1 MKNRTRKILILL
13 LLVLCFGYIIVR
25 AAQAAYESM
34 LSSKVN
40 NRLAGW
46 VIKVNNNLISQT
58 ESNSTNSS
66 FRTGKVGPGS
76 TLTYPVTI
84 NATGTDVAIKFSLV
98 INDKSVIPEKY
109 LTLTDVTSSDITLTR
124 TGETEYTGVIL
135 SGSTGTPVTIDL
147 NFEWIDDGTLV
158 EYVDDTSAASK
169 VEINFNAIQYRG
181 EQCPRSDHPSSEILQ
196 ECDQVE

>member
-58 ESNSTNSS
+58 ESNSIDLSYTTNSNSS

-181 EQCPRSDHPSSEILQ
+181 ETIVPYSG
-196 ECDQVE
+196 